1 MSEKISK
8 MKDDGALDAQD
19 LEKVKA
25 QSEAK
30 LMRHRLDDYLAVVL
44 GVGAAL
50 VLWILQMLD
59 LY

>member
-1 MSEKISK
+1 VVDNAATPDRAVDM
-8 MKDDGALDAQD
+8 DDAD
-19 LEKVKA
+19 LARVKA

-30 LMRHRLDDYLAVVL
+30 LMRHRFDDYLAVVL

-50 VLWILQMLD
+50 VLWILQMFD